1 MKINNDI
8 KELILEYVGRYFR
21 HEKDFY
27 TLEGV
32 KFTDANWQKFKN
44 GDTSIEKMGAG
55 RVSSMLHHLFES
67 YELTLISKAQTKY
80 YFSNSWKMTMS
91 FPAFYDMFKKE
102 HLLKWLKESPKD
114 VIGGTGRIYLSNG
127 NMIANAYLEVA
138 LESSDLGEGN
148 YLAQMRFK
156 NYSKDPKLIPSG
168 RENRLTWIEENLE
181 NIR

>member
-1 MKINNDI
+1 
-8 KELILEYVGRYFR
+8 
-21 HEKDFY
+21 
-27 TLEGV
+27 
-32 KFTDANWQKFKN
+32 
-44 GDTSIEKMGAG
+44 
-55 RVSSMLHHLFES
+55 
-67 YELTLISKAQTKY
+67 
-80 YFSNSWKMTMS
+80 
-91 FPAFYDMFKKE
+91 MFKKE

-156 NYSKDPKLIPSG
+156 NYSKDPKPIPSG